1 MTHVTPAAAGFQMS
15 SRFTKYPTQNLGDS
29 ILNSLES
36 LLSKMVS
43 SSPPPHP
50 KPRMLPPPCHFHQ
63 YVPPLLLQK
72 SNVFAISTKIPPRT
86 SLIAFYTHVVVY
98 KCFPCPYDSKN
109 MPHGAIRAHL
119 RTVTPHC
126 AESGS
131 AGQTG
136 SPNREPRAPNP
147 EFRAPGSTPT
157 TSAWL
162 WAPCAHLGRLEAA
175 PSPPQGTQN
184 DPPF

>member
-1 MTHVTPAAAGFQMS
+1 MISFSPWRTGGRSKGGTGKPFLTTCFCHSHPCVFGWNRLSLPSPS
-15 SRFTKYPTQNLGDS
+15 SQHLLLLRPLHFTS
-29 ILNSLES
+29 
-36 LLSKMVS
+36 
-43 SSPPPHP
+43 HP
-50 KPRMLPPPCHFHQ
+50 K
-63 YVPPLLLQK
+63 
-72 SNVFAISTKIPPRT
+72 T
-86 SLIAFYTHVVVY
+86 SLIAFYTHAIVY

-109 MPHGAIRAHL
+109 MPHGTIRACL
-119 RTVTPHC
+119 PIATPHC

-157 TSAWL
+157 TPAWL
-162 WAPCAHLGRLEAA
+162 WAPYAHFGQLEAA
-175 PSPPQGTQN
+175 PSPTQGTQN